1 MEIFLK
7 IENRPNYSV
16 SNMGNVRDD
25 KTRRILKQRTK
36 ENGYNV
42 VMLGWKTSPLY
53 VHRLVALAF
62 LDNPENKPQVNH
74 KNGNKQDNR
83 AKNLEW
89 VTASEN
95 AFAYG
100 YSDRIEH
107 RKKKIVAKNEDGTT
121 LEFNSRDDTASYFK
135 CHKSRIEYGRRYK
148 KGNKKGWIF
157 ELKI

>member
-7 IENRPNYSV
+7 IKNRPNYSV
-16 SNMGNVRDD
+16 SNFGNVRND
-25 KTRRILKQRTK
+25 KTGRILKQHTK

-42 VMLGWKTSPLY
+42 VMLGRKTSPLY
-53 VHRLVALAF
+53 VHRLVAIAF
-62 LDNPENKPQVNH
+62 LCNPENKPQVNH

-83 AKNLEW
+83 AGNLEW

-100 YSDRIEH
+100 YSERIEH
-107 RKKKIVAKNEDGTT
+107 RKKKIVATKEDGTT
-121 LEFNSRDDTASYFK
+121 LEFNSRDETAGYFK
-135 CHKSRIEYGRRYK
+135 CNKSCIEYGRRYK